1 MKRKLMIQS
10 LSPLALLTI
19 IKNFA
24 FVIYDSE
31 DQKLKVTD
39 FITANLPLLI
49 VISFCAIWLIL
60 AATFLISFNA
70 FKYADRKSGFSISI
84 IEHREE
90 DSLNF
95 FLTMILPLLIDDLN
109 TWQGLILFF
118 VIIALI
124 WGLLS
129 NTKLFYANP
138 ILALLGYRISEIAFI
153 ENEEKGEGTYIAISR
168 GTLNDNHNIEYKD
181 ITKEVLFVKVMKK

>member
-19 IKNFA
+19 IKNFS
-24 FVIYDSE
+24 FELCDNVG
-31 DQKLKVTD
+31 QKLGVAE
-39 FITANLPLLI
+39 FIKANLPLLI
-49 VISFCAIWLIL
+49 VMSFCAVWLVL
-60 AATFLISFNA
+60 AAVFLISFNA
-70 FKYADRKSGFSISI
+70 FKYADRKGGFSIDVV
-84 IEHREE
+84 EQREE

-95 FLTMILPLLIDDLN
+95 FLTLILPLIIDDLN
-109 TWQGLILFF
+109 TWHGLILFF

-138 ILALLGYRISEIAFI
+138 ILALLGYRIAEIAFI
-153 ENEEKGEGTYIAISR
+153 ENQEKGVRTYIALSR
-168 GTLNDNHNIEYKD
+168 GKLDEKNNVEYKD
-181 ITKEVLFVKVMKK
+181 ITEEVMFVKGMKK